1 MQLNKPKSGCCS
13 ISACRFLIT
22 FAAGCR
28 PAQVS
33 TMARLPGSRC
43 AGRQWQDEHKVS
55 TTVHIHTPLRTA
67 PGRAARLV
75 AVLAAVLLG
84 LAAAQAATGGYGYH
98 FKPID
103 RSFDSIA
110 RRLCALDFASR
121 RESITEASLS
131 RLDSLARARGNRQLR
146 ARALYWRVRASQMD
160 ARPAECMALL
170 DSALALCS
178 PAYAYDEA
186 CIKYQLAGN
195 CERMGHYMRS
205 YRLAGEAVAAFA
217 EAGDD
222 YFLGNAY
229 LLLAQLFVDI
239 GDPDNARPVLDKAR
253 KAYDRAGFRQGRT
266 FFFEAQLAPEG
277 QRLGLYRQAL
287 GHSRAEDWALSL
299 QALTSMAQL
308 FIAEGRLDSARAC
321 ADGAFRLL
329 DERAPDNR
337 LFRTLA
343 SICKA
348 RVALAAAD
356 YREAAATMAA
366 AEAAAPSMSGERF
379 LADIYECL
387 YLAHEGMGDEA
398 AAYKYLKL
406 FTAEYARNVNDIKRQ
421 DVTKARAREA
431 IARSNDRIRLLEQE
445 ARLKRDVTY
454 LTLAAAAIL
463 ALVAVV
469 VFVYLYQRY
478 RIREVENRELR
489 SNITRDALIYSTN
502 RKNFERDMKQ
512 KECEIS
518 SSTLLLANKNEVLQQ
533 LSAITKRY
541 YDEGKVPQEY
551 VGQVNAIIGESLRN
565 DDEWQRFKLHF
576 DSVHP
581 DFFRKLK
588 KLSAELTENDLRL
601 CAYIRIGLRAK
612 QIAEML
618 SVSPD
623 SVNSNRYRLRKKLGL
638 QRGDSLDDFIRRI

>member
-1 MQLNKPKSGCCS
+1 MGKAIHTCKPK
-13 ISACRFLIT
+13 
-22 FAAGCR
+22 
-28 PAQVS
+28 
-33 TMARLPGSRC
+33 C
-43 AGRQWQDEHKVS
+43 A
-55 TTVHIHTPLRTA
+55 A
-67 PGRAARLV
+67 PGRAVR
-75 AVLAAVLLG
+75 
-84 LAAAQAATGGYGYH
+84 LAAALAVAWLVLLAPQAAARGYGYY

-103 RSFDSIA
+103 SSFDSIA

-121 RESITEASLS
+121 RESITDESLS
-131 RLDSLARARGNRQLR
+131 RLDSIARIRGNRQLQ
-146 ARALYWRVRASQMD
+146 ARALYWRVRAGQMD

-178 PAYAYDEA
+178 PAYAYDAA

-205 YRLAGEAVAAFA
+205 YRLANEAIATFGESA
-217 EAGDD
+217 DS

-239 GDPDNARPVLDKAR
+239 GDPDNARPALGNAR
-253 KAYDRAGFRQGRT
+253 KAYAKAGFPLGRIY
-266 FFFEAQLAPEG
+266 FFEAQLAPKG
-277 QRLGLYRQAL
+277 QQLELYRQAL
-287 GHSRAEDWALSL
+287 AHNRAEDWPLSL
-299 QALTSMAQL
+299 QAFTSMAQL
-308 FIAEGRLDSARAC
+308 FIDNGRLDSARAA
-321 ADGAFRLL
+321 ADSAFSLL
-329 DERAPDNR
+329 HRRAPGNR

-343 SICKA
+343 AISKA
-348 RVALAAAD
+348 RVALAAAN
-356 YREAAATMAA
+356 YREAAAIM
-366 AEAAAPSMSGERF
+366 AEAERWAIRMRGERF
-379 LADIYECL
+379 MADIYECL

-398 AAYKYLKL
+398 AAYRYLKL
-406 FTAEYARNVNDIKRQ
+406 FTAEYVRNVNDIRRQ
-421 DVTKARAREA
+421 NVTKARAREA

-445 ARLKRDVTY
+445 ARHKRDVAY

-463 ALVAVV
+463 VLLAVAVA
-469 VFVYLYQRY
+469 VYLWQRY

-541 YDEGKVPQEY
+541 FDEGKVPLEY
-551 VGQVNAIIGESLRN
+551 VRQVNAIIGESLRN

-588 KLSAELTENDLRL
+588 QLSAELTENDLRL